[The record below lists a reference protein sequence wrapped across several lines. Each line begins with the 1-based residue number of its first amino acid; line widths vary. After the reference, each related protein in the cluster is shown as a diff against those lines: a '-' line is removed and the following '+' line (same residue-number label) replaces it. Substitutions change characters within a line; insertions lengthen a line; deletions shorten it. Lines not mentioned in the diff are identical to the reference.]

1 MDLAVVPLDDGILP
15 VSVTDLRGSV
25 ARSSMMRARPSV
37 TFDNGS
43 LLGHRGDLLTIIGA
57 GEGDDIRMLRN
68 EWGSNFL
75 S

>member
-25 ARSSMMRARPSV
+25 AQSSMMRARPSV
-37 TFDNGS
+37 TFDDGS
-43 LLGHRGDLLTIIGA
+43 LLGHRGGLLTIIGA
-57 GEGDDIRMLRN
+57 GEGYDIQMLRN
-68 EWGSNFL
+68 ECGSNLL